1 MLRSL
6 NGVPRRANPTLQGP
20 AKVLEPDRL
29 RRAREAE
36 RLVTIPPD
44 PGRALGKG
52 QASARSSRTS
62 DETGSEHAL
71 VPIERIVQWMSGQN
85 GQ

>member
-44 PGRALGKG
+44 PGRALISVCARRGG
-52 QASARSSRTS
+52 GLASGAPSEVGARLA
-62 DETGSEHAL
+62 GGLA
-71 VPIERIVQWMSGQN
+71 QWMSGQN